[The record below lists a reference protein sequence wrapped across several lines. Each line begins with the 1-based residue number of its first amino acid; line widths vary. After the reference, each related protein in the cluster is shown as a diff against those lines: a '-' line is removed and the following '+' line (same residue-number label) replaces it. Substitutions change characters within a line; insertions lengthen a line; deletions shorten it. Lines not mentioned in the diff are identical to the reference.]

1 MMGRRKGTWLVACVL
16 ATVAFWTSGVP
27 GSPEQ
32 SESSVVTAAP
42 GDIVHL
48 PCYSEG
54 SVMPSG
60 ARWLKDGIEVEP
72 GGGGQPRVQVLS
84 DGSLHFPRVAEGD
97 EGVYRCE
104 ATLPGNMTW
113 RARVLLQVASG
124 PENVSLA
131 IVPSTVLP
139 NGTLVAHRGSSVSF
153 HCAAVSYPSQSLAW
167 SFAGTLVDAAGGT
180 PLASA
185 PSAPWLD
192 FRVKDVQPEAQG
204 FYMCLANNTLT
215 HVVAG
220 TSAQL
225 LVYYASDRHPE
236 CSWLQ
241 SSDPTWV
248 HFNCAWPGCYP
259 DPELRWSQ
267 IGDEEAEQ
275 GRVLASEATSV
286 LRVSLN
292 RSLLAGG
299 QTLRCAGHHSA
310 LAAGREAACSFTL
323 EAPRPHVS
331 PLMWAQ
337 EGNSVTLACSE
348 SASVPPAITTWS
360 RVAEGAAL
368 APGPKYA
375 LSRDGATY
383 SLTIA
388 NVSRDDVGTYFCRSE
403 NALALRRAEVYLS
416 VTAASDYTGV
426 IVGIFV
432 AALIVGLAAV
442 TARLLFANRH
452 RICLGRPFG
461 SSDGDTGDVLSLVDS
476 DEEQIFQAVPRL
488 PPVTDPHP
496 TTLVQ
501 VHRLPSGERENT
513 GNPEAREEPPDLV
526 TL

>member
-1 MMGRRKGTWLVACVL
+1 MGRRKGTWVVACVL
-16 ATVAFWTSGVP
+16 ATVAFWTSGVT
-27 GSPEQ
+27 GSPEP

-54 SVMPSG
+54 SVMPSE

-72 GGGGQPRVQVLS
+72 GGGGGSGEPRVQVLG
-84 DGSLHFPRVAEGD
+84 DGSLYFPRVAEGD

-124 PENVSLA
+124 PENVSLS
-131 IVPSTVLP
+131 IVPSTALP
-139 NGTLVAHRGSSVSF
+139 NGTLVTHRGTSVSF
-153 HCAAVSYPSQSLAW
+153 HCTAASYPSQSLTW

-185 PSAPWLD
+185 PAAPWLD
-192 FRVKDVQPEAQG
+192 FRVKDIQPEAQG
-204 FYMCLANNTLT
+204 FYICLANNTLT
-215 HVVAG
+215 HVVAS

-225 LVYYASDRHPE
+225 LVYSSARAPE
-236 CSWLQ
+236 KK
-241 SSDPTWV
+241 
-248 HFNCAWPGCYP
+248 
-259 DPELRWSQ
+259 
-267 IGDEEAEQ
+267 
-275 GRVLASEATSV
+275 
-286 LRVSLN
+286 
-292 RSLLAGG
+292 
-299 QTLRCAGHHSA
+299 
-310 LAAGREAACSFTL
+310 AACSFTL
-323 EAPRPHVS
+323 EAPRPHAS
-331 PLMWAQ
+331 PLVWAQ

-360 RVAEGAAL
+360 RGAEGAAL
-368 APGPKYA
+368 APSPKHT
-375 LSRDGATY
+375 LSWDGATY

-388 NVSRDDVGTYFCRSE
+388 NVSRNDVGTYFCRSE

-416 VTAASDYTGV
+416 VTVASDYTGV

-432 AALIVGLAAV
+432 SVLIVGLAAV

-461 SSDGDTGDVLSLVDS
+461 SSDGDRGDVLSLVES

-501 VHRLPSGERENT
+501 VHRLPSGEQEDT